1 MLNRMDTEEDIATW
15 KTQSDWQLMQY
26 KAGDKPNC
34 VRYQFADAELARRRT
49 VRAGRWSEARNWLA
63 LVLSVVAIVKSF
75 L

>member
-1 MLNRMDTEEDIATW
+1 LLNRTDTEEDLAIW

-26 KAGDKPNC
+26 KASDKLNT
-34 VRYQFADAELARRRT
+34 VRYQFADAELTRRRA
-49 VRAGRWSEARNWLA
+49 VQAGRWSEARNWLA